1 MIVHVGS
8 TNPAKVQAVENV
20 FSTRGDLDEV
30 VPRDVDSGVPDQ
42 PAGDEIWAGARN
54 RAEHALAGDADLGVG
69 IEAGL
74 VCPPEGPRLDVQVCA
89 IHDRSGS
96 TTLGH
101 GPGFTYP
108 RQVLDAVD
116 AGETVGDVMSRISGI
131 DDVGARTGAIGVLT
145 EGAIDRT
152 ELTEWAVW
160 MALVP
165 RIRGDLY
172 HG

>member
-8 TNPAKVQAVENV
+8 TNPTKVRAVENV
-20 FSTRGDLDEV
+20 LSKRDDPAEV
-30 VPRDVDSGVPDQ
+30 LPRDVDSGVPDQ
-42 PAGDEIWAGARN
+42 PAGDEIWTGARN
-54 RAEHALAGDADLGVG
+54 RARRALDGDADLGVG
-69 IEAGL
+69 VEAGL
-74 VCPPEGPRLDVQVCA
+74 VQPPEGPRLDVQVCA
-89 IHDRSGS
+89 IVDPQGE

-101 GPGFTYP
+101 GPGFAYP
-108 RQVLDAVD
+108 PRVLEAVD

-131 DDVGARTGAIGVLT
+131 DDVGAKTGAIGYLT

-165 RIRGDLY
+165 RIRDDLY